1 MTFEIVR
8 PHPRWLEAYLDA
20 CRVCWGH
27 VHDSYILHDP
37 ADYPRWK
44 ERIFTDY
51 RNREAGIGLP
61 PGIVPSI
68 TFWLIEPGADG
79 KSDECLGVLNV
90 RRVLTEKL
98 RRYGGNVGIAVR
110 PDRRGRGIAS
120 ELLRRLPE
128 LFERLKIQDDIL
140 LTCFENNIP
149 SRRMLEKIEGARLER
164 DIVAIEGKPVSIL
177 RFAIPHSGSSERN
190 ES

>member
-79 KSDECLGVLNV
+79 KNDECLGVLNV

-120 ELLRRLPE
+120 KTFLRLPE
-128 LFERLKIQDDIL
+128 LFRSCGIKDEIL
-140 LTCFENNIP
+140 LTCYADNIQ
-149 SRRMLEKIEGARLER
+149 SARTLRKIPG
-164 DIVAIEGKPVSIL
+164 IVIEEDAVDLGGKPTPIL
-177 RFAIPHSGSSERN
+177 RARFPNPLRVV
-190 ES
+190 